1 MNFFR
6 QGTMSTMINVKT
18 LRAELSKV
26 IERVRRGER
35 FTVLFR
41 SRPVFRIVPVDSEA
55 MGDDPLEEDP
65 LYRAPALGRS
75 RDGRTAADHDRTL
88 YPKRRR

>member
-1 MNFFR
+1 
-6 QGTMSTMINVKT
+6 MSTMINVKT
-18 LRAELSKV
+18 LRAELSRI

-41 SRPVFRIVPVDSEA
+41 SRPVFRIVPVDTDA
-55 MGDDPLEEDP
+55 ADPANLDDDPLYE
-65 LYRAPALGRS
+65 AAAVGRS
-75 RDGRTAADHDRTL
+75 KNGKTAADHDQTL

>member
-1 MNFFR
+1 
-6 QGTMSTMINVKT
+6 MSTMINVKT
-18 LRAELSKV
+18 LRAELSRI

-41 SRPVFRIVPVDSEA
+41 SRPVFRIVPAD
-55 MGDDPLEEDP
+55 GDAADLGPLERDP
-65 LYRAPALGRS
+65 LYGAEAVGRS
-75 RDGRTAADHDRTL
+75 KDGATAADHDEIL